1 MIEHRAGTCK
11 SNDIVVVDD
20 SLDSL
25 RYLTDILQAQGYR
38 IRPATSGELALS
50 AVAARRP
57 DLILLDVKMPGMDGY
72 EVCRRLKSDPEN
84 ARVPIIFISA
94 LDEPEDKVK
103 AFAVGGVDYIT
114 KPLHS
119 EEVLARVQTHLR
131 LQELAGRLEQLVVAR
146 TAELT
151 EANQKLHEALEAR
164 KRDNALINLRLKL
177 MQYAADHSLEELM
190 RTSLDEVEKLTGSK
204 ISFYHAVEADQK
216 TLTLTAWSTNTVN
229 KFCKAENLEMHYDID
244 QAGVWGD
251 CIRERKPVIHNDYDS
266 LPNKKGLPDGHAD
279 VVRQLVV
286 PIFRH
291 DRIVSILGLGNK
303 ESNYT
308 REDVQTATYCADV
321 VWEIT
326 ERKEAEEALALSEEK
341 YSKAFNNS
349 PVWVIL
355 SNLETGRYIEVNQ
368 TFLDTMGY
376 TRDEVIGRTSM
387 EVGLWENPDD
397 RRIILET
404 IKEQGYIRNY
414 EYRRKTRSGKV
425 LTMLFSSEVIDFRGE
440 ACLLTVSQDISS
452 RKAAEEKLRL
462 SENNLSITLD
472 SIGDAVITTD
482 NDAIITRM
490 NPTAEQLT
498 GWSAAEAVGKPLPEV
513 MRIVDAVTR
522 EPVET
527 PAAKIL
533 ADGDLVGLAG
543 DGLLLSRDGNKYQ
556 IADSGAPIRDDRGKI
571 VGVVMVFRDVT
582 ESYQQE
588 RKIRESEKLLKH
600 ITANVPG
607 VVYQFCSTLEHEYSM
622 RFISEKVTEIFG
634 LDASL
639 DNFFESFTQCI
650 PESEREAF
658 IVSIQAAVDYVTPW
672 YYEGRFIHPAGRE
685 MWFSGSSVPH
695 KEGTNV
701 VFDGVLLDITERI
714 ETTASLRLNEMRLE
728 AMIELNQ
735 MTDADIRQLTDFAL
749 EKAIKLTSSEIG
761 YLAFTAEDEKIL
773 ELYSWSKEAE
783 RQCAIEN
790 WQNTFE
796 VERSGLWGEAIRQRR
811 PIITNDY
818 QAPGKYKKGYPQGH
832 VPIFRHMNIP
842 VFDGERIVA
851 IAGVGN
857 KKAPYVESDVN
868 QLTLLMHGMW
878 QLLQRKQA
886 DEALRQSEDRFRRL
900 FQQAPIPLMIV
911 DANDRVQ
918 YLNDRFT
925 EFYGYARDDIPTLEA
940 FWPEAYPDAVHR
952 DRVLDFWG
960 ESRRLARARRTT
972 IEPLVSDITC
982 KSGRLRTAEISAI
995 FLGDLLLTSWVDLT
1009 EQKKVQDEIN
1019 QRKQFLELVLN
1030 HLPDAI
1036 VTLDPEHRVVDWNP
1050 GAKKMFGFTPEEAIG
1065 RNLDELV
1072 ARDAA
1077 VEEAGRKTAQLL
1089 SGKAVEP
1096 FETVRHHKDG
1106 TPLNV
1111 IAAGSPIM
1119 RDDVLTGVVAVYT
1132 DISKQ
1137 RKMEDERKEYEARIQ
1152 QMQKMEAIGTLAGG
1166 IAHDFNNILSGVI
1179 GYAELSLA
1187 ETPQGTPLYR
1197 NLRQILAGGR
1207 RAGDLVRQILTFS
1220 RQNERELKPLQ
1231 IGPMLKEA
1239 LKLLRSSLPVTI
1251 QIAKY
1256 ISPEVDNVMA
1266 DPTQIHQIIMNL
1278 CTNAA
1283 QAMDTDGGRLRVE
1296 LAQEILAKRDVVTQ
1310 PGIEPGPFAR
1320 ISVEDNGKGIAP
1332 EHIGKIFNPYFTS
1345 KKTGEGT
1352 GLGLAVV
1359 HGIVQSYRGFINVDS
1374 TPGKGTRFDV
1384 FIPTIET
1391 EQLLEVA
1398 EEMNLPTGH
1407 EHILVVDDEEVLV
1420 DVISG
1425 ILTFMGYQV
1434 TTSNSSNEALVKFA
1448 AAPVDFDLVLT
1459 DMTMPDLT
1467 GIQLSNRLREIRPDI
1482 PIVLCTGY
1490 SHQLINRRPEELG
1503 LKAIVMKPIQTSEL
1517 ARTIRKVL
1525 DTEASEVVQCS
1536 KSMR

>member
-1 MIEHRAGTCK
+1 MIKHRPDTCE

-25 RYLTDILQAQGYR
+25 RYLTDILQEQGYR
-38 IRPATSGELALS
+38 IRPAASGELALA
-50 AVAARRP
+50 AVAAKRP
-57 DLILLDVKMPGMDGY
+57 DLILLDVKMPDIDGY
-72 EVCRRLKSDPEN
+72 EVCRKLKSDPEN

-103 AFAVGGVDYIT
+103 AFAAGGVDYIT

-119 EEVLARVQTHLR
+119 EEVLARVQTHLQ
-131 LQELAGRLEQLVVAR
+131 LQELAGRLEQMVAER

-151 EANQKLHEALEAR
+151 EANQKLQEALEAR

-177 MQYAADHSLEELM
+177 MQYAADHSFEALM
-190 RTSLDEVEKLTGSK
+190 QTSLDEVEKLTGSK
-204 ISFYHAVEADQK
+204 ISFYHTVQADQK
-216 TLTLTAWSTNTVN
+216 RLTLTACSTNTVN
-229 KFCKAENLEMHYDID
+229 KFCKAEGLGMHYDID
-244 QAGVWGD
+244 QAGAWGD
-251 CIRERKPVIHNDYDS
+251 CIRERKPVIHNDYES
-266 LPNKKGLPDGHAD
+266 LPHKKGLHDGHAD

-291 DRIVSILGLGNK
+291 DKIVSVLGLGNK
-303 ESNYT
+303 ASDYT

-321 VWEIT
+321 VWEIA
-326 ERKEAEEALALSEEK
+326 ER
-341 YSKAFNNS
+341 
-349 PVWVIL
+349 
-355 SNLETGRYIEVNQ
+355 
-368 TFLDTMGY
+368 
-376 TRDEVIGRTSM
+376 
-387 EVGLWENPDD
+387 
-397 RRIILET
+397 
-404 IKEQGYIRNY
+404 
-414 EYRRKTRSGKV
+414 
-425 LTMLFSSEVIDFRGE
+425 
-440 ACLLTVSQDISS
+440 
-452 RKAAEEKLRL
+452 
-462 SENNLSITLD
+462 
-472 SIGDAVITTD
+472 
-482 NDAIITRM
+482 
-490 NPTAEQLT
+490 
-498 GWSAAEAVGKPLPEV
+498 
-513 MRIVDAVTR
+513 
-522 EPVET
+522 
-527 PAAKIL
+527 
-533 ADGDLVGLAG
+533 
-543 DGLLLSRDGNKYQ
+543 
-556 IADSGAPIRDDRGKI
+556 
-571 VGVVMVFRDVT
+571 
-582 ESYQQE
+582 YQQE

-607 VVYQFCSTLEHEYSM
+607 VVYQFRSTLEHEYSM
-622 RFISEKVTEIFG
+622 GFVSEKARDIFG
-634 LDASL
+634 IDPSL
-639 DNFFESFTQCI
+639 GNFFKAFTQCI
-650 PESEREAF
+650 SESERDAF
-658 IVSIQAAVDYVTPW
+658 IASIQAAVDYVTPW
-672 YYEGRFIHPAGRE
+672 YYEGRFIHPTGRE

-695 KEGTNV
+695 KEGHNV

-735 MTDADIRQLTDFAL
+735 MTDVDIRKLTDFAL
-749 EKAIKLTSSEIG
+749 EKAIKLTSSEVG
-761 YLAFTAEDEKIL
+761 YLAFTAEDENIL
-773 ELYSWSKEAE
+773 EMYSWSKEAR

-790 WQNTFE
+790 QRDIFE
-796 VERSGLWGEAIRQRR
+796 VEDLGLWGEAIRQRR

-818 QAPGKYKKGYPQGH
+818 QAPSKYKKGYPEGH
-832 VPIFRHMNIP
+832 VPILRHMNIP
-842 VFDGERIVA
+842 VFDGEHIVA
-851 IAGVGN
+851 VAGVGN

-868 QLTLLMHGMW
+868 QLTLLMQGMW
-878 QLLQRKQA
+878 QLLQRKRA

-900 FQQAPIPLMIV
+900 FQQAPTPLMIV
-911 DANDRVQ
+911 DADNRVQ

-925 EFYGYARDDIPTLEA
+925 GVYGYARDDIPILDA

-960 ESRRLARARRTT
+960 ESRRLAQTNGTT
-972 IEPLVSDITC
+972 IEPLVSDIRC
-982 KSGRLRTAEISAI
+982 KSGRVRTAEISAI
-995 FLGDLLLTSWVDLT
+995 SLGDLLLTSWVDLT
-1009 EQKKVQDEIN
+1009 EQKRVQDEIN

-1036 VTLDPEHRVVDWNP
+1036 VTLDPERRVVDWNP
-1050 GAKKMFGFTPEEAIG
+1050 GAQKMFGYTPEEAIG
-1065 RNLDELV
+1065 RRLDELV
-1072 ARDAA
+1072 SRGAA
-1077 VEEAGRKTAQLL
+1077 LKETGRKTAQLL
-1089 SGKAVEP
+1089 SGKAVDP

-1106 TPLNV
+1106 TALNV

-1187 ETPQGTPLYR
+1187 ETPQGTPLHR

-1220 RQNERELKPLQ
+1220 RRNERELKPLQ

-1283 QAMDTDGGRLRVE
+1283 QAMEVDGGRLRVQ
-1296 LAQEILAKRDVVTQ
+1296 LVQEVLEENDVATQ

-1320 ISVEDNGKGIAP
+1320 ISVEDTGKGILP
-1332 EHIGKIFNPYFTS
+1332 EHIGNIFNPYFTT

-1352 GLGLAVV
+1352 GLGLAMV
-1359 HGIVQSYRGFINVDS
+1359 HGIVQSYRGFIDVDS
-1374 TPGKGTRFDV
+1374 TPGQGTRFDV

-1398 EEMNLPTGH
+1398 EEMDLPTGH

-1420 DVISG
+1420 DVIRG

-1434 TTSNSSNEALVKFA
+1434 TTSNSSNEALVKFT
-1448 AAPVDFDLVLT
+1448 AAPADFDLVLT

-1467 GIQLSNRLREIRPDI
+1467 GIQLSNRLREIRPEI

-1503 LKAIVMKPIQTSEL
+1503 LKAIVMKPIQTGEL
-1517 ARTIRKVL
+1517 ARTIRMVL
-1525 DTEASEVVQCS
+1525 DAVAVT
-1536 KSMR
+1536 

>member
-1 MIEHRAGTCK
+1 MIEHRPDTSE

-25 RYLTDILQAQGYR
+25 RYLADILQEQGYH
-38 IRPATSGELALS
+38 IRPAVSGELALA
-50 AVAARRP
+50 AVAAKRP

-103 AFAVGGVDYIT
+103 AFAAGGVDYIT

-131 LQELAGRLEQLVVAR
+131 LQELAGRLEQLVVER
-146 TAELT
+146 TAALT

-177 MQYAADHSLEELM
+177 MQYAADHSFEKLM
-190 RTSLDEVEKLTGSK
+190 QTSLDEVEKLTGSN
-204 ISFYHAVEADQK
+204 ISFYYTVQADQK

-229 KFCKAENLEMHYDID
+229 RFCKAEGLGMHCDID
-244 QAGVWGD
+244 QTGVWSD
-251 CIRERKPVIHNDYDS
+251 CIRERKPVIHNDYES
-266 LPNKKGLPDGHAD
+266 LPHKKGLPDGHCD

-291 DRIVSILGLGNK
+291 DKIVSILGVGNK
-303 ESNYT
+303 ETDYT
-308 REDVQTATYCADV
+308 REDVQTVTYGADV
-321 VWEIT
+321 VW
-326 ERKEAEEALALSEEK
+326 
-341 YSKAFNNS
+341 
-349 PVWVIL
+349 
-355 SNLETGRYIEVNQ
+355 
-368 TFLDTMGY
+368 
-376 TRDEVIGRTSM
+376 
-387 EVGLWENPDD
+387 
-397 RRIILET
+397 
-404 IKEQGYIRNY
+404 
-414 EYRRKTRSGKV
+414 
-425 LTMLFSSEVIDFRGE
+425 
-440 ACLLTVSQDISS
+440 DISE

-482 NDAIITRM
+482 NNSIITRM

-498 GWSAAEAVGKPLPEV
+498 GWSAAEAVGKPLPEI
-513 MRIVDAVTR
+513 MRIVNAATR
-522 EPVET
+522 
-527 PAAKIL
+527 AALESRASMVL
-533 ADGDLVGLAG
+533 ADGDLVGLAN
-543 DGLLLSRDGNKYQ
+543 DTLLLSRDGNEFQ

-571 VGVVMVFRDVT
+571 VGVVLVFRDVT

-634 LDASL
+634 IDPSP
-639 DNFFESFTQCI
+639 DNFCEAFTQCI
-650 PESEREAF
+650 PESDREAY
-658 IVSIQAAVDYVTPW
+658 IASIQAAVDYVTPW
-672 YYEGRFIHPAGRE
+672 YYEGRFIHPTGRK
-685 MWFSGSSVPH
+685 MWFSGNSVPH
-695 KEGTNV
+695 KEGNNV

-735 MTDADIRQLTDFAL
+735 MTDVDIRQLTDFAL

-773 ELYSWSKEAE
+773 EMYSWSKEAR

-790 WQNTFE
+790 QQNIFA
-796 VERSGLWGEAIRQRR
+796 VESLGLWGEAIRQRR

-818 QAPGKYKKGYPQGH
+818 QAPGKYKKDLPEGH

-851 IAGVGN
+851 VAGVGN

-868 QLTLLMHGMW
+868 QLTLLMQGMW

-900 FQQAPIPLMIV
+900 FQQAPTPLMIV
-911 DANDRVQ
+911 DADNRVQ

-925 EFYGYARDDIPTLEA
+925 GLYGYARDDIPTLDA

-960 ESRRLARARRTT
+960 ESRRLAQTSGTT
-972 IEPLVSDITC
+972 IEPLVSDIRC
-982 KSGRLRTAEISAI
+982 KSGRVRTAEISAI
-995 FLGDLLLTSWVDLT
+995 SLGDLLLTSWVDLT
-1009 EQKKVQDEIN
+1009 EQKRVQDEIN

-1036 VTLDPEHRVVDWNP
+1036 VTLDPEHLVVDWNP
-1050 GAKKMFGFTPEEAIG
+1050 GAQKMFGYTPEEAIG
-1065 RNLDELV
+1065 RSLDQLV
-1072 ARDAA
+1072 ALDAA
-1077 VEEAGRKTAQLL
+1077 FKEAGRKSAQLL

-1096 FETVRHHKDG
+1096 FETVRYHKDG
-1106 TPLNV
+1106 TALNV

-1119 RDDVLTGVVAVYT
+1119 RDDVLTGIVAVYT

-1137 RKMEDERKEYEARIQ
+1137 RKMEDERKEYETRIQ

-1187 ETPQGTPLYR
+1187 EIPQGTPLHR

-1283 QAMDTDGGRLRVE
+1283 QAMDADGGRLRVE
-1296 LAQEILAKRDVVTQ
+1296 LAQEVLEERDVVTQ
-1310 PGIEPGPFAR
+1310 PGIKPGPFAR
-1320 ISVEDNGKGIAP
+1320 ISVEDTGKGIAT
-1332 EHIGKIFNPYFTS
+1332 EHIGKIFNPYFTT

-1374 TPGKGTRFDV
+1374 TPGQGTRFDV

-1391 EQLLEVA
+1391 EQFLEVA
-1398 EEMNLPTGH
+1398 EEMDLPTGH

-1425 ILTFMGYQV
+1425 ILAFMGYQV

-1448 AAPVDFDLVLT
+1448 AAPADFDLVLT

-1503 LKAIVMKPIQTSEL
+1503 LKAIVMKPIQTNEL
-1517 ARTIRKVL
+1517 ARTIRMVL
-1525 DTEASEVVQCS
+1525 DAVTSGVV
-1536 KSMR
+1536 

>member
-1 MIEHRAGTCK
+1 MTKHRPDTGIA
-11 SNDIVVVDD
+11 NDIVVVDD

-25 RYLTDILQAQGYR
+25 RYMTDILQKQGYR
-38 IRPATSGELALS
+38 IRPAANGELALS
-50 AVAARRP
+50 AIAARRP

-94 LDEPEDKVK
+94 LDEPEHKVK
-103 AFAVGGVDYIT
+103 AFAAGGVDYIT
-114 KPLHS
+114 KPLNS

-131 LQELAGRLEQLVVAR
+131 LQELAGRLEQLVVER

-151 EANQKLHEALEAR
+151 RANKKLHETLEAR
-164 KRDNALINLRLKL
+164 KRDNELMNLRLKL
-177 MQYAADHSLEELM
+177 IQYAAGHTLEDLM
-190 RTSLDEVEKLTGSK
+190 QTSLDEIEKLTGSK
-204 ISFYHAVEADQK
+204 ISFFHTVETDQK
-216 TLTLTAWSTNTVN
+216 TLTLRACSTNTMDR
-229 KFCKAENLEMHYDID
+229 FCKAEDIERHYDID

-251 CIRERKPVIHNDYDS
+251 CIRDRKPVIYNDAES
-266 LPNKKGLPDGHAD
+266 RPHKKGLPHGHAD

-286 PIFRH
+286 PIIRH

-303 ESNYT
+303 ASHYT
-308 REDVQTATYCADV
+308 REDVQTAAYCADV
-321 VWEIT
+321 VWEISK
-326 ERKEAEEALALSEEK
+326 RKEAEQALALSEEK

-349 PVWVIL
+349 PVWVVL
-355 SNLETGRYIEVNQ
+355 SILETGRYIEVNQ
-368 TFLDTMGY
+368 TFLDSMGY

-404 IKEQGYIRNY
+404 IREQGYIRNY
-414 EYRRKTRSGKV
+414 EYRRRTRSGKV
-425 LTMLFSSEVIDFRGE
+425 LTRLFSSEVIDFRGE
-440 ACLLTVSQDISS
+440 ACLLTVSQDISD

-482 NDAIITRM
+482 NSSIITRM

-498 GWSAAEAVGKPLPEV
+498 GWPADEAVGRPLPDV
-513 MRIVDAVTR
+513 MHIVDAATR
-522 EPVET
+522 ESLESPTATV
-527 PAAKIL
+527 L
-533 ADGDLVGLAG
+533 AGIDIEGLAG
-543 DGLLLSRDGNKYQ
+543 DTLLLSRDGNEYL
-556 IADSGAPIRDDRGKI
+556 IADNGAPIRDDRGEI
-571 VGVVMVFRDVT
+571 VGVVMVFRDIT

-588 RKIRESEKLLKH
+588 RKIRDSEKLLKH

-607 VVYQFCSTLEHEYSM
+607 VVYQFRSTLEHEYSM
-622 RFISEKVTEIFG
+622 GFISEKVAEIFG
-634 LDASL
+634 LDPSP
-639 DNFFESFTQCI
+639 DNFFENFTQCI

-658 IVSIQAAVDYVTPW
+658 IASIQAAVDYVTPW
-672 YYEGRFIHPAGRE
+672 YYEGRFIQPAGRE

-695 KEGTNV
+695 KEGDDI

-728 AMIELNQ
+728 AMIELSQ
-735 MTDADIRQLTDFAL
+735 MADADIRRLTDFAL

-773 ELYSWSKEAE
+773 EMYSWSSEAR

-790 WQNTFE
+790 QQNIFE
-796 VERSGLWGEAIRQRR
+796 VDQIGLWGEAIRQRR

-818 QAPGKYKKGYPQGH
+818 QAPGKDKKGYPAGH
-832 VPIFRHMNIP
+832 VPILRHMNIP

-857 KKAPYVESDVN
+857 KSSPYVESDVN
-868 QLTLLMHGMW
+868 QLTLLMQGMW

-911 DANDRVQ
+911 DADDRVQ

-925 EFYGYARDDIPTLEA
+925 EFYGYARDDIPTLDA
-940 FWPEAYPDAVHR
+940 FWPEAYPDAALR
-952 DRVLDFWG
+952 DRMLDFWS
-960 ESRRLARARRTT
+960 ESRRLARTSGKA
-972 IEPLVSDITC
+972 IEPLVLNISC
-982 KSGRLRTAEISAI
+982 KNGRVRTAEIAAI
-995 FLGDLLLTSWVDLT
+995 SLGDLLLTSWVDLT
-1009 EQKKVQDEIN
+1009 EQKRVQDEIN

-1030 HLPDAI
+1030 NLPDAI
-1036 VTLDPEHRVVDWNP
+1036 VTLDTQRRVVDWNP
-1050 GAKKMFGFTPEEAIG
+1050 GAEKMFGYTPQEAIG
-1065 RNLDELV
+1065 RRLDQLI
-1072 ARDAA
+1072 AGDA
-1077 VEEAGRKTAQLL
+1077 VFEEVGRKSTQLHA
-1089 SGKAVEP
+1089 GKAVEP
-1096 FETVRHHKDG
+1096 FETVRYHKNHSA
-1106 TPLNV
+1106 LNV

-1119 RDDVLTGVVAVYT
+1119 RDDALTGVVVVYT

-1187 ETPQGTPLYR
+1187 ETPQGTPLHR
-1197 NLRQILAGGR
+1197 NLRQILSGGR

-1283 QAMDTDGGRLRVE
+1283 QAMDADGGRLKVE
-1296 LAQEILAKRDVVTQ
+1296 LAQEVLQERDIVTQ
-1310 PGIEPGPFAR
+1310 PGIEPGSFAR
-1320 ISVEDNGKGIAP
+1320 ISVEDNGKGISP
-1332 EHIGKIFNPYFTS
+1332 DHIGQIFNPYFTT

-1359 HGIVQSYRGFINVDS
+1359 HGIVQSYRGFINVES
-1374 TPGKGTRFDV
+1374 KPGKGTRFDV

-1398 EEMNLPTGH
+1398 EELDLPTGD

-1425 ILTFMGYQV
+1425 ILTFIGYHV
-1434 TTSNSSNEALVKFA
+1434 TTCNSSNEALVKFA
-1448 AAPVDFDLVLT
+1448 AAPADFDLVLT

-1467 GIQLSNRLREIRPDI
+1467 GIQLSNRLREIQPDI

-1503 LKAIVMKPIQTSEL
+1503 LKAIVMKPIQTGEL

-1525 DTEASEVVQCS
+1525 DTAESGTQRVTDP
-1536 KSMR
+1536 RT